1 MAMEKEKDETVPPQG
16 IRTPSGRRESP
27 TVPGALPS
35 LSSVGPALSSPT
47 GEGRE
52 LATVE
57 ELDPKDPLDLTF
69 VDCASMMEDEPQAP
83 SQVPLPSRTQ
93 DNLAVTSTHSG
104 NTRSSK
110 RKVKKTS
117 PDAITP
123 SSEETTTVTGKVP
136 RVILRK
142 VKERSRKRKPRIVE
156 EDLDAAL
163 GETSSTKMSTES
175 DISELE
181 GENKKRITK
190 NIDISA
196 SGKDSEVEYT
206 GTEYLDPEYTKKL
219 RSSGKIIEQVPA
231 DKSTGSSVEEP
242 IRKKTNR
249 RKKKDSLRVWSSA
262 EDGEDDDMDF
272 CPEDLKIMG
281 ATAIG
286 AIGIDCL
293 KTTETERKIAL
304 T

>member
-1 MAMEKEKDETVPPQG
+1 MAMEKEKDEMVPPQG

-27 TVPGALPS
+27 TVPGAFPS

-163 GETSSTKMSTES
+163 GETSSTK
-175 DISELE
+175 I
-181 GENKKRITK
+181 
-190 NIDISA
+190 
-196 SGKDSEVEYT
+196 GKDSEVEYT